1 MFKQKRQKIDHH
13 VLLGNSLGDAND
25 QRNFGLQGFQD
36 GGGSAGRGHVDDGG
50 IGLGFGNSLKRGTYK
65 YYPMTVVR
73 SNTIP
78 RLNRNSRG

>member
-1 MFKQKRQKIDHH
+1 M
-13 VLLGNSLGDAND
+13 LGNSLGDAND

-65 YYPMTVVR
+65 Y
-73 SNTIP
+73 
-78 RLNRNSRG
+78 